1 MMVSYTSCCRTS
13 YLVYHK
19 PSKRGSML
27 PIDDVRMCK
36 SDGRFVARILASHR
50 QASGYGDV
58 DE

>member
-36 SDGRFVARILASHR
+36 SDGRFVASHR